1 MTTLRPNYRRAR
13 VLALEIEAAETHL
26 DDARSDASYSLDQIE
41 ELKAELN
48 HLRHEFFLTGVS
60 SEYDL

>member
-1 MTTLRPNYRRAR
+1 MISLRPNYRRAR
-13 VLALEIEAAETHL
+13 VLALEIEAAQQHL
-26 DDARSDASYSLDQIE
+26 EEARRDASYSLEQIE

-48 HLRHEFFLTGVS
+48 HLQHEFFLTGVT